1 MKEIKR
7 TVFLI
12 INILIPIG
20 LGAVIYYLVSPD
32 VLFVKQI
39 DLLLGKAMHF
49 EVAND
54 ISVVKFIRNYFLDM
68 LWAYA
73 LVFALSL
80 IICRNAAQLWETFM
94 IAFIF
99 SAILELLQITPV
111 VQGTFD
117 IWDIMVELI
126 AELVAVF
133 IIKISFLE
141 EVQEKYEKEN

>member
-20 LGAVIYYLVSPD
+20 LGAVIYYLVLPD

-99 SAILELLQITPV
+99 SAIMELLQI
-111 VQGTFD
+111 
-117 IWDIMVELI
+117 
-126 AELVAVF
+126 
-133 IIKISFLE
+133 
-141 EVQEKYEKEN
+141 

>member
-1 MKEIKR
+1 
-7 TVFLI
+7 
-12 INILIPIG
+12 
-20 LGAVIYYLVSPD
+20 
-32 VLFVKQI
+32 
-39 DLLLGKAMHF
+39 
-49 EVAND
+49 
-54 ISVVKFIRNYFLDM
+54 
-68 LWAYA
+68 
-73 LVFALSL
+73 
-80 IICRNAAQLWETFM
+80 M

-99 SAILELLQITPV
+99 SAIMELLQITPV

>member
-1 MKEIKR
+1 MSEKYESCHLYGENRK
-7 TVFLI
+7 TK
-12 INILIPIG
+12 
-20 LGAVIYYLVSPD
+20 Y
-32 VLFVKQI
+32 
-39 DLLLGKAMHF
+39 
-49 EVAND
+49 
-54 ISVVKFIRNYFLDM
+54 SVVKFIRNYFLDM

-99 SAILELLQITPV
+99 SAIMELLQITPI